1 MWILEG
7 TSNMK
12 DEMKE
17 TKIRPNYSTTQISSW
32 FLYHNRC
39 LQCFEDEEYL
49 TNGKIQ
55 KLLYYAQGCHL
66 VLKGSPLFSEAI
78 IRTNCGV
85 KILDN
90 EKHAFFETNP
100 IIYEETYSE
109 QIDQETESILE
120 LVYEEFGC
128 YSSWGLSQLLQSES
142 IWKESEVGKETSL
155 NKIQKYFEENYV
167 ER

>member
-1 MWILEG
+1 
-7 TSNMK
+7 MK

>member
-17 TKIRPNYSTTQISSW
+17 TKIRPNYSTTQISLW

-39 LQCFEDEEYL
+39 LQCFEDEEHL

-55 KLLYYAQGCHL
+55 KLLYYAQGCYL
-66 VLKGSPLFSEAI
+66 VLKDTPLFSESI
-78 IRTNCGV
+78 IRTNYGV

-90 EKHAFFETNP
+90 EKYALFGTRP
-100 IIYEETYSE
+100 IEYEETYSE
-109 QIDQETESILE
+109 QIDQETERILQ
-120 LVYEEFGC
+120 LVYEEFGG

-142 IWKESEVGKETSL
+142 IWKESEIGKEISL
-155 NKIQKYFEENYV
+155 KKIQKYFEENYV